1 MTDREKHDAQADEMA
16 GAQDDAP
23 AEARELTPEE
33 QALEARKLSWEVCAA
48 SVRERAQALEY
59 LTLAELCAQLEMERD
74 AAAALMDEVRE
85 QADYQDICVYK
96 GAKDLYYYTYPKL
109 AHNYVKNVALAQEND
124 LPRIIAEVVRYES
137 KTYPRAT
144 AIDTFS
150 KFPYHFTEIQVKRIL
165 EKMSRQPEYEDIQL
179 YESGQKNL
187 YIFSTQFLSRNYASS
202 LVEMSED
209 KRMWL

>member
-1 MTDREKHDAQADEMA
+1 MTDREKHDAPADEMA
-16 GAQDDAP
+16 GAQDAAP
-23 AEARELTPEE
+23 EETRELTPEE

-59 LTLAELCAQLEMERD
+59 LTLTELCAQLEMERD

-150 KFPYHFTEIQVKRIL
+150 KFPYHFTEIQVKRML

>member
-1 MTDREKHDAQADEMA
+1 MTDREKHDAPADEMA

-59 LTLAELCAQLEMERD
+59 LTLTELCAQLEMERD
-74 AAAALMDEVRE
+74 ATAALMDEVRE

-150 KFPYHFTEIQVKRIL
+150 KFPYHFTEIQVKRML
-165 EKMSRQPEYEDIQL
+165 EKMSRQSEYEDIQL